1 MTNENKQLLNEQ
13 GKKRK
18 IWDMI
23 RLFLFRL
30 RTETQHICGDPQTTP
45 TVNDLELS
53 VITSCKEL
61 PLKTFIDISIDGNL
75 SLLGKGNEMQ
85 LQSAWSKILSEYYSL
100 IEDSQASRYVELIA
114 GMEAIRFRAAYFD
127 FLINALLECYH
138 EDIADVM
145 KELHPRF
152 KFTPESYLKDIEYV
166 QTIEKRHKLTF
177 DMLKEEFDKLQQP
190 TAKKQTDKYK
200 NFITIM
206 YDINKNEGFNCVT
219 LDSSTYDYAIGLLR
233 LNKHYEQLKQSNGRT
248 D

>member
-1 MTNENKQLLNEQ
+1 
-13 GKKRK
+13 
-18 IWDMI
+18 
-23 RLFLFRL
+23 
-30 RTETQHICGDPQTTP
+30 
-45 TVNDLELS
+45 
-53 VITSCKEL
+53 
-61 PLKTFIDISIDGNL
+61 
-75 SLLGKGNEMQ
+75 
-85 LQSAWSKILSEYYSL
+85 
-100 IEDSQASRYVELIA
+100 
-114 GMEAIRFRAAYFD
+114 
-127 FLINALLECYH
+127 
-138 EDIADVM
+138 
-145 KELHPRF
+145 
-152 KFTPESYLKDIEYV
+152 LKDIEYV